1 MNLPLILATYLV
13 SSLILSGFHLW
24 VILLLKVLSK
34 VVSELF
40 KITDEEFEYSN
51 FTSEERKAMWSLRDA
66 KQIVVIKTK

>member
-1 MNLPLILATYLV
+1 M

-40 KITDEEFEYSN
+40 KITDEEFGYSN
-51 FTSEERKAMWSLRDA
+51 FTSEERKAMWSLTDD